1 MKLGSDLPSAAVGLR
16 AGAGVAASGRTRRRQ
31 GRDGTA
37 PTFRSARGQSAGAA
51 GEPFE
56 LASLQS
62 GSASATLAGIVAQ
75 NVFHARF
82 GSRPEESIVHAA
94 RAYLRTSDLA
104 FRDAPTIRRVA

>member
-1 MKLGSDLPSAAVGLR
+1 MKIGSDLTSAAAGPR
-16 AGAGVAASGRTRRRQ
+16 AGTAVAAAGRTRRRH
-31 GRDGTA
+31 GRDGSA
-37 PTFRSARGQSAGAA
+37 QVFRPSRGPAGGAA
-51 GEPFE
+51 GDSFD

-62 GSASATLAGIVAQ
+62 GSVSATLAGIVAQ